1 MKGGLIVL
9 FIVLSCLLV
18 NAATERITLRMGENI
33 IMQDKNIT
41 LVTTSEDAIVVCVNN
56 EKKIVTGSSTVNGVS
71 VIIEEANRNSAEL
84 RLQYECKTDCYC
96 KEDCNNNQCFYYGS
110 ECIQDTE
117 CDDNNIDTIDKC
129 TNGKCVYEEKQ
140 TPETGGRNETSS
152 RVECTT
158 NTECNDNNN
167 CTKDSCVNGI
177 CYNEK
182 TCEESNNNFSIPITI
197 GTLLIVSIIILGII
211 YYRTKPK
218 KKTKH

>member
-1 MKGGLIVL
+1 MNFIRRFLLDRRRKKSGLKFNKDDVFKSRPVRNNLIKWEEQPETKLISLTVPQKEILWVKLISKAFMLPRSRVIVL
-9 FIVLSCLLV
+9 DEV
-18 NAATERITLRMGENI
+18 
-33 IMQDKNIT
+33 
-41 LVTTSEDAIVVCVNN
+41 
-56 EKKIVTGSSTVNGVS
+56 GSFVWN
-71 VIIEEANRNSAEL
+71 L
-84 RLQYECKTDCYC
+84 
-96 KEDCNNNQCFYYGS
+96 
-110 ECIQDTE
+110 
-117 CDDNNIDTIDKC
+117 CDGYNNIDTIDKC